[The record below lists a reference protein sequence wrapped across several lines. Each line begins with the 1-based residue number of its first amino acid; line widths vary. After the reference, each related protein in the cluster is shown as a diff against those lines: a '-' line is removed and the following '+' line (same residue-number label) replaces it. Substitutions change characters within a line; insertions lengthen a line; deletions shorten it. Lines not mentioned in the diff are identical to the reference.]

1 MQQLFIIN
9 PTAGKTDASVVL
21 VPQIQAAAARAGV
34 DVQIEITRSRGH
46 ARQLA
51 EAAAASGEEVH
62 IYAAGGDG
70 TMNEVL
76 QGAANHPNI
85 AVGCIPCGSGNDYVR
100 NFGAPADFLDM
111 DAQLAAEAFPVDL
124 LATPQGYGIDI
135 YAAGIDAQ
143 VANGIPKWR
152 RIPLC
157 GGTTAYTLS
166 ILEAVCSSFRH
177 HLHIQ
182 ADDRE
187 LDGVYMM
194 LAICNA
200 RMYGGGYCAAP
211 NASLDDGLLDVVLLK
226 PVPRL
231 KPARPFGR
239 LQKRRAPYA
248 GRYGDRKVPPVL
260 NVLPHIGHRY
270 PGAGPKA
277 DDHHPGRRMFA
288 PENAARRDGTAQRPY
303 PFAAKTRI
311 QRTCSAG
318 HGRVSNV

>member
-9 PTAGKTDASVVL
+9 PAAGKTDASVVL

-34 DVQIEITRSRGH
+34 DVQIEVTRSRGH

-76 QGAANHPNI
+76 QGAANHPNL

-152 RIPLC
+152 RIPL
-157 GGTTAYTLS
+157 
-166 ILEAVCSSFRH
+166 
-177 HLHIQ
+177 
-182 ADDRE
+182 
-187 LDGVYMM
+187 
-194 LAICNA
+194 
-200 RMYGGGYCAAP
+200 
-211 NASLDDGLLDVVLLK
+211 
-226 PVPRL
+226 
-231 KPARPFGR
+231 
-239 LQKRRAPYA
+239 
-248 GRYGDRKVPPVL
+248 
-260 NVLPHIGHRY
+260 
-270 PGAGPKA
+270 
-277 DDHHPGRRMFA
+277 
-288 PENAARRDGTAQRPY
+288 
-303 PFAAKTRI
+303 
-311 QRTCSAG
+311 
-318 HGRVSNV
+318 

>member
-9 PTAGKTDASVVL
+9 PAAGKTDASVVL

-34 DVQIEITRSRGH
+34 DVQIEVTRSRGH

-135 YAAGIDAQ
+135 CAAGIDAQ

-157 GGTTAYTLS
+157 GGEVSYLLS
-166 ILEAVCSSFRH
+166 IVEQLCGHIGRRVEYTIDGKTFAVDC
-177 HLHIQ
+177 L
-182 ADDRE
+182 
-187 LDGVYMM
+187 MC
-194 LAICNA
+194 AICNG
-200 RMYGGGYCAAP
+200 RTYGGGFCAGPEAQP
-211 NASLDDGLLDVVLLK
+211 DDGWLDVFIVHK
-226 PVPRL
+226 V
-231 KPARPFGR
+231 GR
-239 LQKRRAPYA
+239 LTIAKLLSMYKNGRHFQNGQLVEAAKPYFIYRRAKAVTLRAADGRGPIIATADGECAPCEQVRVEVQPLA
-248 GRYGDRKVPPVL
+248 GRVWL
-260 NVLPHIGHRY
+260 
-270 PGAGPKA
+270 PKA
-277 DDHHPGRRMFA
+277 AYHRFV
-288 PENAARRDGTAQRPY
+288 EQKTAA
-303 PFAAKTRI
+303 
-311 QRTCSAG
+311 SAE
-318 HGRVSNV
+318 